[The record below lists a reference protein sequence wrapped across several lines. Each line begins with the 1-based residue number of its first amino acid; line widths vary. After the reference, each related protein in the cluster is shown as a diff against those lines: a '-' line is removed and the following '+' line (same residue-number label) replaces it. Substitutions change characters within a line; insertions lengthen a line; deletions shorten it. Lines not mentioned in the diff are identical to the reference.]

1 MTTSTD
7 LVFVKARVEQFFW
20 LARERYQIKLR
31 KDAGLSRPEWTTDPL
46 LSKYHFCNVFRA
58 DDRVSRAIRELAG
71 RWDPWPAVLLG
82 RLCNKEATVRAMGD
96 IQLGA
101 LLTPRVQARLQGS
114 RDQHQRLPP
123 QHTGRAE

>member
-31 KDAGLSRPEWTTDPL
+31 KDAGLPRPEWTTDPL

-58 DDRVSRAIRELAG
+58 DDRVSRAVRALADA
-71 RWDPWPAVLLG
+71 WEDPVAAVLQG
-82 RLCNKEATVRAMGD
+82 RLANREGTVMALAHHRYPATVERFMSACLDHG
-96 IQLGA
+96 INTNAYRLN
-101 LLTPRVQARLQGS
+101 TPEG
-114 RDQHQRLPP
+114 
-123 QHTGRAE
+123 